1 MQHLDE
7 GMIHAWLDG
16 QLPRD
21 EAASIEAHVAE
32 CRPCA
37 DAVAEAR
44 GLIAASSRILTALD
58 GVQRDVAPKPPSY
71 AEASVSD
78 GSTAPQPIVTASAA
92 HRAQRRWFTGGT
104 LAAAAMIVVAIG
116 TVTIMRAGG
125 GSDVV
130 VSARPSAGPSV
141 LDSAAPL
148 SSPVPSPAPPS
159 GRGTPNASTTPSSAR
174 EVAKEQANVPAA
186 PPAAN
191 ELRRDATDELRARV
205 EAAAPKRFASADTTA
220 VVSGARETVQRAQVR
235 QQVAGAEPQKSA
247 EQLLLKDAK
256 KQEVD
261 QDSRSLTGRGAASVA
276 AQRPTD
282 TAGLARQAAADA
294 AAAQTTGGVRGRVT
308 DANNT
313 GLSSTSV
320 HVLGTNTGV
329 MTNETGEYVLGG
341 LAGGAY
347 KLVVRRVGYAS
358 VTRDFTVTVGQTAN
372 VNVVLAPA
380 QLTLNS
386 VVVTGAAERGRAKTA
401 GAPARTAPTPAPTPA
416 APSAGPPPA
425 TLPTGES
432 SPIGCYELG
441 ITSATPTRTAFRQ
454 VPRRMALDSVVVP
467 ANADGGIWYRARDL
481 ATTNTLPNGRW
492 RPSGPGAVEV
502 EWTAGSRVARVVL
515 SGLGQ
520 AKLDG
525 TVEEIDRATATGEG
539 GTVVASRRSCG

>member
-1 MQHLDE
+1 
-7 GMIHAWLDG
+7 MIHAWLDG

-21 EAASIEAHVAE
+21 EAVSIEAHVAE

-58 GVQRDVAPKPPSY
+58 GVQRDVAPKPLSY
-71 AEASVSD
+71 DEASVSD
-78 GSTAPQPIVTASAA
+78 GSTAAQPIVTASAA
-92 HRAQRRWFTGGT
+92 QRAQRRWFTGRT

-125 GSDVV
+125 GRDVV
-130 VSARPSAGPSV
+130 VSARPSVTSGPSV
-141 LDSAAPL
+141 LDSATPL

-159 GRGTPNASTTPSSAR
+159 GGGTPNESTTPSSAR
-174 EVAKEQANVPAA
+174 EVAKERANVPAA
-186 PPAAN
+186 PSAAN
-191 ELRRDATDELRARV
+191 ELRRDATDELRARA
-205 EAAAPKRFASADTTA
+205 EAAAPKRFASGDTTA

-235 QQVAGAEPQKSA
+235 QQVAGAEPQKPA

-282 TAGLARQAAADA
+282 TAVAARQAAADA
-294 AAAQTTGGVRGRVT
+294 AAPTTGGVRGRVT

-358 VTRDFTVTVGQTAN
+358 VTRDFTVTVGQTAS

-401 GAPARTAPTPAPTPA
+401 GAPPRTAATPAPTPA
-416 APSAGPPPA
+416 APSAGPPPTA
-425 TLPTGES
+425 LPTGES

-539 GTVVASRRSCG
+539 ATVVASRRSCG